1 MAENKTQRTTASV
14 EEVLVGVSERR
25 REESAVLIDV
35 MVRISGQEPTMWGP
49 SIIGFGTMH
58 YRYASGR
65 EGDMPILAFSPR
77 KSKLTIYFDGFD
89 HYADQLAVLGK
100 HTSSVAC
107 LYATKLADL
116 DLDVLT
122 TMLEKCHARS
132 VALES

>member
-1 MAENKTQRTTASV
+1 MPENKTQPTSASV
-14 EEVLVGVSERR
+14 EEFLAGVDARR
-25 REESAVLIDV
+25 RGEAETLIAI
-35 MVRISGQEPTMWGP
+35 MKRISGEEPVMWGP

-65 EGDMPILAFSPR
+65 EGDMPILGFSPR
-77 KSKLTIYFDGFD
+77 KAKLTIYFDGFD

-100 HTSSVAC
+100 HTSSVSC

-122 TMLEKCHARS
+122 TMLELCHARS
-132 VALES
+132 APAVE